1 MVGPPRL
8 VSLSSEGQKEVFD
21 LRLPVIKIGRADDN
35 HLACPREKTI
45 SGHHCEIFREGK
57 DFFIR
62 DLGSTNGVYVNS
74 RKVDSAPLTEGDE
87 LKLGSKIFSFTRSG

>member
-8 VSLSSEGQKEVFD
+8 TAMSPEGQKEIYD
-21 LRLPVIKIGRADDN
+21 LRLPVVKIGRAGDN
-35 HLACPREKTI
+35 HLAFPQERTI

-62 DLGSTNGVYVNS
+62 DLGSTNGVFVNS
-74 RKVDSAPLTEGDE
+74 QKVESVLLKDGDE
-87 LKLGSKIFSFTRSG
+87 IKLGEKRFSFTRSG

>member
-8 VSLSSEGQKEVFD
+8 VSMSPEGQKEVFD

-35 HLACPREKTI
+35 HLAFPRERTI

-57 DFFIR
+57 NFFVR
-62 DLGSTNGVYVNS
+62 DLGSTNGVFVNS